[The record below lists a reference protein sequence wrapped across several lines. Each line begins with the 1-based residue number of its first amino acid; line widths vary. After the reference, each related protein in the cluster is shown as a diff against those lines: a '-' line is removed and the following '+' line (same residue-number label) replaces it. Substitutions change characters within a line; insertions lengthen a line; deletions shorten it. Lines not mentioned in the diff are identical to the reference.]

1 MSSLLPAEKTIRCD
15 DILLPENLEIV
26 MSVIHARDL
35 FVYPTD
41 TLYGIGGNFL
51 SPETMDRV
59 DFVKNR
65 SDMPYSAAVAGIG
78 MLESLVETIPPIF
91 FDFYEKLLPGKFT
104 FLFKAA
110 SSLDRRLLKNSDRIG
125 IRIPAVPNIL
135 KLIEIAGVPFIST
148 SVNRSGEPPVESPEE
163 MRKLYP
169 FPLLIDSGILP
180 ASMGST
186 ILDITVSPVK
196 CIRKGDDF
204 HKLQQL
210 NIVVTG

>member
-65 SDMPYSAAVAGIG
+65 SDMPYSAAVSGIG

>member
-1 MSSLLPAEKTIRCD
+1 MLPAHPAEKTIRCS
-15 DILLPENLEIV
+15 DILLPESLEAV
-26 MSVIHARDL
+26 MSVIHSRDL

-51 SPETMDRV
+51 SPETMDKV

-65 SDMPYSAAVAGIG
+65 RDTPYSAAVAGIE

-91 FDFYEKLLPGKFT
+91 FDLYKKLLPGKFT

-110 SSLDRRLLKNSDRIG
+110 PSLDRRLLKNSDRIG
-125 IRIPAVPNIL
+125 IRIPSIPNIL
-135 KLIEIAGVPFIST
+135 KLIERVGVPFIST
-148 SVNRSGEPPVESPEE
+148 SVNRSGEPPVERPGE
-163 MRKLYP
+163 MGKLYP
-169 FPLLIDSGILP
+169 FPLIIDSGILP
-180 ASMGST
+180 PSRGST
-186 ILDITVSPVK
+186 ILDITVNPIK

-210 NIVVTG
+210 NINTAG